1 MEVQSLQNLIQVF
14 KPLIPKMIESNKK
27 YLTLSWEKI
36 NIDNKIECKVKRIRN
51 LKSLITMINA
61 EQISYSEG
69 VKTVIKSG
77 LQRDING
84 VLFEKTYGVELES
97 SIVRGKNHTRVY
109 LIDEGGRRLP
119 PKTVEGDMLNQ
130 VLSFAAVVTL
140 STRNG
145 CKFVFYDEAF
155 ASANVRSLSL
165 IKKLMQYYIESGI
178 NFVLVTQNPVLTY
191 GLDRRV
197 IYLESNGKSITQIV
211 QKDVIGEKDM
221 EEKTLYMIELFDRM
235 NEGGIGNADF
245 IDEFSTGIYS
255 SGGNQSQGY

>member
-14 KPLIPKMIESNKK
+14 KPLVPQMIESNKK
-27 YLTLSWEKI
+27 YSKLSWEKI
-36 NIDNKIECKVKRIRN
+36 NIDNKIRCKVKRIHN

-69 VKTVIKSG
+69 IKTVIKSG

-97 SIVRGKNHTRVY
+97 AIVRGKNHTRVY
-109 LIDEGGRRLP
+109 LIDEEGRKLP

-165 IKKLMQYYIESGI
+165 IKKLMKYYIKSGI

-197 IYLESNGKSITQIV
+197 IYLESNGKSVTQVIQRDIT
-211 QKDVIGEKDM
+211 GEEDM

-235 NEGGIGNADF
+235 NEGGIDNADF
-245 IDEFSTGIYS
+245 IDRLSTGIYS
-255 SGGNQSQGY
+255 PSSDQSQRY